1 MTIFQ
6 KALQG
11 PTATVF
17 VPIVYRMAARLD
29 QIDIGEVMGDPAT
42 AAYVLRNAQSLFEL
56 PAIVSHFQL
65 GIELEAEG
73 GTVSRD
79 EQGTPIAFSG
89 SVTLGRATAD
99 SLAPI
104 LDTAGRLSVE
114 LQGRAGVLGVL
125 TGPGTLASLAGAS
138 AAEIADLYVAMAK
151 KYSEA
156 HVSAV
161 LLAEAPTVGIDSE
174 LLRATTTELVNI
186 CRFYRLKSILLAP
199 GAEQV
204 PAALDHVFGAEEVLP
219 LESLRGEAE
228 ANAPEWVDRGGL
240 IFSAGE
246 IPESFPP
253 EQLKAWMSVLS
264 RGANGAVR

>member
-1 MTIFQ
+1 MNIFQ
-6 KALQG
+6 KASKG
-11 PTATVF
+11 PTAAVF

-29 QIDIGEVMGDPAT
+29 QIGLGEMMEDPAT

-65 GIELEAEG
+65 AIELEAEG

-104 LDTAGRLSVE
+104 FDTAGRLSVE

-138 AAEIADLYVAMAK
+138 AAEIAELYVAMVK

-156 HVSAV
+156 KVSAV
-161 LLAEAPTVGIDSE
+161 LLAEAPTVQIDSE
-174 LLRATTTELVNI
+174 LLKATTVELVNI

-199 GAEQV
+199 GATQM
-204 PAALDHVFGAEEVLP
+204 PAALDYVFGAKEVLP
-219 LESLRGEAE
+219 IESLLGEAE
-228 ANAPEWVDRGGL
+228 ANATEWVDRGGL
-240 IFSAGE
+240 LFSGGE

-253 EQLKAWMSVLS
+253 EQLRAWMSAFS
-264 RGANGAVR
+264 RSANGAVR

>member
-1 MTIFQ
+1 MNIFQ

-11 PTATVF
+11 PTGTVF

-29 QIDIGEVMGDPAT
+29 QIDLAEMLEDPAT

-73 GTVSRD
+73 GKVSRD
-79 EQGTPIAFSG
+79 AHGNPIGFSG
-89 SVTLGRATAD
+89 SAVLGRATAD
-99 SLAPI
+99 LLAPI
-104 LDTAGRLSVE
+104 LDTAGRLSIE
-114 LQGRAGVLGVL
+114 LQGRAGILGVL

-156 HVSAV
+156 RVSAI
-161 LLAEAPTVGIDSE
+161 LLAEAPTVQTDPE

-186 CRFYRLKSILLAP
+186 CRFYRLKSMLLAP
-199 GAEQV
+199 GAEQMPV
-204 PAALDHVFGAEEVLP
+204 ALDHVFGIGNVLP
-219 LESLRGEAE
+219 VESLLGEAE

-240 IFSAGE
+240 LFSAGE
-246 IPESFPP
+246 IPDSLPP
-253 EQLKAWMSVLS
+253 EQLKAWMGMFSGS
-264 RGANGAVR
+264 AKGAVQ